1 MVKKSIKKVAMLFTV
16 LSLGSVVVPGI
27 VSSGVYAESVNGSS
41 VVPNRNAVSI
51 TLEQKENLIK
61 ELKENYPSL
70 SEKYLREMVE
80 KLLRGETIFTS
91 RGVRG
96 ARLFFLGIWDDEG
109 LTVEAAGAALDATIS
124 VMLGGAT
131 VEALKHL
138 ATSEAKHIIRNAIAS
153 VFGVAVGSW
162 VVSYVLAFSS
172 PGRAFAEWWDTQD
185 AYPYNR
191 HINF

>member
-1 MVKKSIKKVAMLFTV
+1 MVKKSMKKVATLFTV

-41 VVPNRNAVSI
+41 VVPNRNGASI
-51 TLEQKENLIK
+51 NLEQKENLIK
-61 ELKENYPSL
+61 ELKENYSSL
-70 SEKYLREMVE
+70 SEEYLREMVE
-80 KLLRGETIFTS
+80 KVLRGERFTP

-96 ARLFFLGIWDDEG
+96 AHLFFLGIWDDEG

-124 VMLGGAT
+124 VMLGGLA
-131 VEALKHL
+131 VSALKSM
-138 ATSEAKHIIRNAIAS
+138 ASSEAKRIIRNAIAS
-153 VFGVAVGSW
+153 AFGINVAGW
-162 VVSYVLAFSS
+162 VINYISAFTS

>member
-1 MVKKSIKKVAMLFTV
+1 MVKKSMKKVAMLFTV
-16 LSLGSVVVPGI
+16 LSLGSVVVPGV

-41 VVPNRNAVSI
+41 VVPNRIGASI

-70 SEKYLREMVE
+70 SEEYLREMVE
-80 KLLRGETIFTS
+80 KKLRGETRFNS

-96 ARLFFLGIWDDEG
+96 AHLFFLGIWDDEG
-109 LTVEAAGAALDATIS
+109 LTVAAAGAALDATIAL
-124 VMLGGAT
+124 MAGGT
-131 VEALKHL
+131 VAGLK
-138 ATSEAKHIIRNAIAS
+138 AMGSSEAKRIIRNAITS
-153 VFGVAVGSW
+153 VFGIAVANW
-162 VVSYVLAFSS
+162 VVNYILAFSS

-185 AYPYNR
+185 AYPYNG

>member
-1 MVKKSIKKVAMLFTV
+1 MVKKSMKKVATLFTV

-41 VVPNRNAVSI
+41 VVPNRNGASI

-61 ELKENYPSL
+61 ELKENYSSL
-70 SEKYLREMVE
+70 SEEYLREMVE
-80 KLLRGETIFTS
+80 KVLRGERFTS

-96 ARLFFLGIWDDEG
+96 AHLFFLGIWDDEG

-124 VMLGGAT
+124 VMLGGLA
-131 VEALKHL
+131 VSALKSM
-138 ATSEAKHIIRNAIAS
+138 ASSEAKRIIRNAIAS
-153 VFGVAVGSW
+153 AFGINVAGW
-162 VVSYVLAFSS
+162 VINYISAFTS

>member
-1 MVKKSIKKVAMLFTV
+1 MVKKSMKKVATLFTV

-27 VSSGVYAESVNGSS
+27 VSSGVYADSVKESYTVTNKKG
-41 VVPNRNAVSI
+41 VSI

-61 ELKENYPSL
+61 ELKENYSSL
-70 SEKYLREMVE
+70 SEEYLREMVE
-80 KLLRGETIFTS
+80 KLLRGETVFTS

-96 ARLFFLGIWDDEG
+96 THLFFLGIWDDEG

-124 VMLGGAT
+124 VMLGGVA
-131 VEALKHL
+131 VSALKNM
-138 ATSEAKHIIRNAIAS
+138 ASSEAKRIIRNAIAS
-153 VFGVAVGSW
+153 AFGINVAYW
-162 VVSYVLAFSS
+162 VISYISAFAS

-185 AYPYNR
+185 AYPYNC

>member
-1 MVKKSIKKVAMLFTV
+1 MVKKSMKKVATLFTV

-41 VVPNRNAVSI
+41 VVPNRNGASI

-61 ELKENYPSL
+61 ELKENYSSL
-70 SEKYLREMVE
+70 SDEYLREMVE
-80 KLLRGETIFTS
+80 KVLRGERFTP

-96 ARLFFLGIWDDEG
+96 AHLFFLGIWDDEG

-124 VMLGGAT
+124 VMLGGLA
-131 VEALKHL
+131 VSALKSM
-138 ATSEAKHIIRNAIAS
+138 ASSEAKRIIRNAIAS
-153 VFGVAVGSW
+153 AFGINVAGW
-162 VVSYVLAFSS
+162 VINYISAFTS

>member
-1 MVKKSIKKVAMLFTV
+1 MVKKSMKKVATLFTV
-16 LSLGSVVVPGI
+16 LSLGSVVVPSI

-41 VVPNRNAVSI
+41 VVPNRNGASI

-61 ELKENYPSL
+61 ELKENYSSL
-70 SEKYLREMVE
+70 SEEYLREMVE
-80 KLLRGETIFTS
+80 KVLRGERFTP

-96 ARLFFLGIWDDEG
+96 AHLFFLGIWDDEG

-124 VMLGGAT
+124 VMLGGLA
-131 VEALKHL
+131 VSALKSM
-138 ATSEAKHIIRNAIAS
+138 ASSEAKRIIRNAIAS
-153 VFGVAVGSW
+153 AFGINVAGW
-162 VVSYVLAFSS
+162 VINYISAFTS

>member
-1 MVKKSIKKVAMLFTV
+1 MVKKSMKKVATLFTV

-41 VVPNRNAVSI
+41 VVPNRNGASI

-61 ELKENYPSL
+61 ELKENYSSL
-70 SEKYLREMVE
+70 SDEYLREMVE
-80 KLLRGETIFTS
+80 KVLRGERFTP

-96 ARLFFLGIWDDEG
+96 AHLFFLGIWDDEG

-124 VMLGGAT
+124 VMLGGL
-131 VEALKHL
+131 VVSALKSM
-138 ATSEAKHIIRNAIAS
+138 ASSEAKRIIRNAIAS
-153 VFGVAVGSW
+153 AFGINVAGW
-162 VVSYVLAFSS
+162 VINYISAFTS